1 MEKKK
6 LWCVPKLT
14 PEYRERMDDVLECY
28 ERPYDKDEPVV
39 CVDEKSLQLLE
50 TPRPSGH
57 PDRID
62 YEYKRN
68 GTCNL
73 FVAVEPKRGRRR
85 VEVTRRR
92 TKGDFALFMQDLV
105 MGTYRSAKRVHV
117 VLDNLNTHN
126 DKALLEGLGER
137 EARRLIKRIEWHH
150 TPKHASWLNAV
161 EGEIGI
167 LDRQCLKRRIGTEDV
182 LKTQVAA
189 WQDRRNAERVP
200 IVWTFTR
207 ASARQTFPQ
216 LYKT

>member
-1 MEKKK
+1 
-6 LWCVPKLT
+6 
-14 PEYRERMDDVLECY
+14 MDDVLECY

-50 TPRPSGH
+50 TPRPSSH
-57 PDRID
+57 PSRID

-68 GTCNL
+68 GTRNL
-73 FVAVEPKRGRRR
+73 FVAVEPKRGRRK

-92 TKGDFALFMQDLV
+92 TKEDFAHFMQTLV
-105 MGTYRSAKRVHV
+105 MGTYRRTSKVHV

-137 EARRLIKRIEWHH
+137 EARRLLKRIEWHH

-167 LDRQCLKRRIGTEDV
+167 LDRQCLKRRIGTEGM

-189 WQDRRNAERVP
+189 WQERRNAERVP

-207 ASARQTFPQ
+207 ADARQTFPQ
-216 LYKT
+216 LYKP